1 MRLIKWDDFHS
12 ARYFFIKSSFPHIF
26 FPRFMPKKIVGFLS
40 AFIATDTTVAIAA
53 AEDQEYFG
61 SVQECNDSWLSSE
74 LTDEC
79 LICLRGRNGEIAEID
94 GGMADWNAIRYVY
107 DNSNDSTWC
116 EILEDHNVACAAGFY
131 GFPWAADGDYELRG
145 CDRCPG
151 GGTSMAVAG
160 QEKAITD
167 CYIAANTAQKDTTGT
182 YVYTNDCHYTK

>member
-1 MRLIKWDDFHS
+1 
-12 ARYFFIKSSFPHIF
+12 
-26 FPRFMPKKIVGFLS
+26 MPKKIVGFLS
-40 AFIATDTTVAIAA
+40 AFIAADTTVAWAA
-53 AEDQEYFG
+53 VEDQEYFS

-79 LICLRGRNGEIAEID
+79 LFCLQGRNGEIAEID
-94 GGMADWNAIRYVY
+94 GSMADWNAIRYVY

-116 EILEDHNVACAAGFY
+116 EILDDSKVACGAGFY

-151 GGTSMAVAG
+151 NGTSRAVAG

-167 CYIAANTAQKDTTGT
+167 CYIAANEPQKDITGT
-182 YVYTNDCHYTK
+182 YVYTGDCHYTK